1 MTDKIFV
8 RERVYIPLKLVD
20 KDDVRKHYEKLM
32 YDDRACKTCEHR
44 EDRHSYLCD
53 NCEAFKGKIKLHQ
66 RKEIKGIPYVG
77 VPVGDKANIQ
87 RKLGIAF
94 SDFRIIDKRVKAP
107 FDYKIK
113 LTVNLRENQEQAVS
127 EFCEKGYGL
136 LEAPP
141 RTGKCLVGSTLVQ
154 TENGFQE
161 LRSLFDADHEND
173 TFRTAD
179 FNILSKDGVD
189 RVAGLYKDQVDRTF
203 RVETSRG
210 YSVRGTPEHPLY
222 VLTPD
227 LQFVWKPLESITE
240 GDVLCLSVGQNYWTK
255 NRARV
260 DTVTPGATAAP
271 LRRWPREIT
280 PRLARILGYLVA
292 NGSLAHTTCGAF
304 SFTTNNE
311 QVQQDFMR
319 CVLSEF
325 GIQVSFS
332 STQGRAA
339 QATISSSHMRDVLRA
354 YGLVFGR
361 AAAKEVPWS
370 VLQSSRSI
378 VTNYL
383 NAYFS
388 CDSYIA
394 HMQPVEL
401 CSASKKM
408 IDQLHVLLMNYGM
421 VGTKTSEVSWAR
433 NSRRPKKRVY
443 YHLKYRSE
451 DKRIFLSTFNPLK
464 DVGDIRVVDIGTHD
478 VLPYVGARIKD
489 AYTRS
494 HVGSGVYVIDGER
507 VFPGRRFYGAGKHSV
522 LSVDD
527 DLPRKSLDLVDR
539 KILRSIDSALDDRIE
554 ALQRSG
560 YVFDRVT
567 STQAIDRRVSVYDV
581 TVPRS
586 HSFIANGIVSH
597 NTLMSLAIGLR
608 LGHKFVVL
616 ANQHEFLDQFMD
628 HIHGNEKEGIPK
640 CTNLPELEKKT
651 GKKLYGIPKTEED
664 FENFQIFVMTYQQYL
679 SATSGRSR
687 LAKIIK
693 RVGTLVVDEA
703 HKTGASKYSE
713 VIQKFPVKHRVGV
726 TATVD
731 RKDGRQFIVKQVFG
745 PINARSTVDSL
756 IPTVFVHETGFK
768 TNRRFSGGRAWVFAM
783 QALAKD
789 EKRNKFMI
797 DYLMKDLKN
806 GHNVVIPVMFTKHA
820 RDLQAAINK
829 AYGRKICEV
838 FMGGGGKANK
848 EKRKQI
854 LSDAKANKI
863 RVIVGIRSLL
873 QLGLNVPSWSCIYTF
888 MPISNEPNYK
898 QETSRVRTPM
908 EGKRKP
914 IVRLFFDEALGQS
927 IGCGRNCLSQMK
939 KFGYDFSQTDKQQKL
954 MAHLMNSGK
963 RNRESPDAVDEQF
976 RVAKSTLFDQDP
988 SPRSRGGAR
997 GQKKKPAKLLSG
1009 KRL

>member
-94 SDFRIIDKRVKAP
+94 SDFRIVDKRVKAP

-141 RTGKCLVGSTLVQ
+141 RTGKCLVGSTLIQ
-154 TENGFQE
+154 TENGFHAI
-161 LRSLFDADHEND
+161 RDLFDADHQDD
-173 TFRTAD
+173 TFRAAD
-179 FNILSKDGVD
+179 FNILAKDGTD
-189 RVAGLYKDQVDRTF
+189 RVAGLYKDTVDVTYSVRT
-203 RVETSRG
+203 TRG
-210 YSVRGTPEHPLY
+210 FSVRGTPEHPLY

-227 LQFVWKPLESITE
+227 LQFVWKPLDQIQT
-240 GDVLCLSVGQNYWTK
+240 GDVLCIKSGADYWTK
-255 NRARV
+255 NRARIADV
-260 DTVTPGATAAP
+260 DAGPTAAP
-271 LRRWPREIT
+271 LARYPREIT
-280 PRLARILGYLVA
+280 PRLARLLGYLVA
-292 NGSLAHTTCGAF
+292 NGNLTQTSCGSF
-304 SFTTNNE
+304 SFCTTNTQIQE
-311 QVQQDFMR
+311 DFLKCLR
-319 CVLSEF
+319 TEF
-325 GIQVSFS
+325 GYRTAFTSEGNRTPSARINS
-332 STQGRAA
+332 A
-339 QATISSSHMRDVLRA
+339 HMRDVLAA
-354 YGLVFGR
+354 YGLVIG
-361 AAAKEVPWS
+361 AASDKVVPWS
-370 VLQSSRSI
+370 ILQSSRTI
-378 VTNYL
+378 VRQYL
-383 NAYFS
+383 NAYLS
-388 CDSYIA
+388 CDSYVT

-408 IDQLHVLLMNYGM
+408 IQQLHVLLTNFGI
-421 VGTKTSEVSWAR
+421 VGSRTSVVSWAR
-433 NSRRPKKRVY
+433 NSSNPVKRRY
-443 YHLKYRSE
+443 YKIKLRSE
-451 DKRIFLSTFNPLK
+451 AKIKFLNTFDLLK
-464 DVGDIRVVDIGTHD
+464 DVGNIRVAEIGEHD
-478 VLPYVGARIKD
+478 VLPYVGAQVKSVF
-489 AYTRS
+489 TRT
-494 HVGSGVYVIDGER
+494 HLGSGVYLIDGKR
-507 VFPGRRFYGAGKHSV
+507 QMPKGQRLFGNGKRGVVSIPDDMPRRRLAELDMGLLARLDPEVASRITA
-522 LSVDD
+522 LS
-527 DLPRKSLDLVDR
+527 R
-539 KILRSIDSALDDRIE
+539 A
-554 ALQRSG
+554 G
-560 YVFDRVT
+560 YVFDRV
-567 STQAIDRRVSVYDV
+567 SAVRRIERKVKVYDV
-581 TVPRS
+581 TVPKS
-586 HSFIANGIVSH
+586 HSFIANGLVSH

-640 CTNLPELEKKT
+640 CTNLPELEKKA

-679 SATSGRSR
+679 SATSGKSR

-939 KFGYDFSQTDKQQKL
+939 KFGYDFSQTEKQQKL
-954 MAHLMNSGK
+954 MAHLMNSG
-963 RNRESPDAVDEQF
+963 RRGREAPDAVDEQF
-976 RVAKSTLFDQDP
+976 RVAKSTLFDDGP
-988 SPRSRGGAR
+988 ATRSKGR

>member
-94 SDFRIIDKRVKAP
+94 SDFRIVDKRVKAP

-141 RTGKCLVGSTLVQ
+141 RTGK
-154 TENGFQE
+154 
-161 LRSLFDADHEND
+161 
-173 TFRTAD
+173 
-179 FNILSKDGVD
+179 
-189 RVAGLYKDQVDRTF
+189 
-203 RVETSRG
+203 
-210 YSVRGTPEHPLY
+210 
-222 VLTPD
+222 
-227 LQFVWKPLESITE
+227 
-240 GDVLCLSVGQNYWTK
+240 
-255 NRARV
+255 
-260 DTVTPGATAAP
+260 
-271 LRRWPREIT
+271 
-280 PRLARILGYLVA
+280 
-292 NGSLAHTTCGAF
+292 
-304 SFTTNNE
+304 
-311 QVQQDFMR
+311 
-319 CVLSEF
+319 
-325 GIQVSFS
+325 
-332 STQGRAA
+332 
-339 QATISSSHMRDVLRA
+339 
-354 YGLVFGR
+354 
-361 AAAKEVPWS
+361 
-370 VLQSSRSI
+370 
-378 VTNYL
+378 
-383 NAYFS
+383 
-388 CDSYIA
+388 
-394 HMQPVEL
+394 
-401 CSASKKM
+401 
-408 IDQLHVLLMNYGM
+408 
-421 VGTKTSEVSWAR
+421 
-433 NSRRPKKRVY
+433 
-443 YHLKYRSE
+443 
-451 DKRIFLSTFNPLK
+451 
-464 DVGDIRVVDIGTHD
+464 
-478 VLPYVGARIKD
+478 
-489 AYTRS
+489 
-494 HVGSGVYVIDGER
+494 
-507 VFPGRRFYGAGKHSV
+507 
-522 LSVDD
+522 
-527 DLPRKSLDLVDR
+527 
-539 KILRSIDSALDDRIE
+539 
-554 ALQRSG
+554 
-560 YVFDRVT
+560 
-567 STQAIDRRVSVYDV
+567 
-581 TVPRS
+581 
-586 HSFIANGIVSH
+586 
-597 NTLMSLAIGLR
+597 TLMSLAIGLR

-640 CTNLPELEKKT
+640 CTNLPELEKKV

-679 SATSGRSR
+679 SATSGKSR

-927 IGCGRNCLSQMK
+927 IGCARNCLKQMK

-954 MAHLMNSGK
+954 MNHLMSSG
-963 RNRESPDAVDEQF
+963 RNREAPDSVDEQF